1 MTRHILTA
9 ALTAGIAAGAFVAG
23 TANTAVAQDCDWTP
37 DRPVT
42 YIVPWGA
49 GGGTDANSR
58 MLASMLEEHFG
69 QPFNVVNRTGG
80 NGVVGHTAIAN
91 AEPDGHTVGAVTVEI
106 ATMHWAGLT
115 DLDHTGITPIALI
128 DIVPASVTVAADSE
142 FESLEDVLAY
152 ADENPGE
159 LTASGTAQGGI
170 WHLALAGMLNAE
182 GMDPQA
188 IRWIPSDGAA
198 SGMQELM
205 AGGVDMVTVALSEAL
220 AQVQAGELEALAYMH
235 DEPMGALPDVP
246 LTAEVLDSGW
256 TLAAYIT
263 ISGPG
268 GMPENIACS
277 YANAVEEITQTDEW
291 AEFKEGRGAEV
302 VFRGGEDLR
311 TYIENSDESLGE
323 TMQAIGL
330 AQ

>member
-1 MTRHILTA
+1 LAAGVATG
-9 ALTAGIAAGAFVAG
+9 ALTVSGVAI
-23 TANTAVAQDCDWTP
+23 AQDGESCDWTP

-58 MLASMLEEHFG
+58 MLASMLEQHFG

-80 NGVVGHTAIAN
+80 NGVVGHTAIAT
-91 AEPDGHTVGAVTVEI
+91 AEPDGYTVGAVTVEI

-115 DLDHTGITPIALI
+115 DLDHTNVTPIGLI
-128 DIVPASVTVAADSE
+128 DIVPASVTVAADSQ
-142 FESLEDVLAY
+142 FDSLEDLLSY
-152 ADENPGE
+152 AEENPGE

-182 GMDPQA
+182 NMDPNA

-220 AQVQAGELEALAYMH
+220 AQVQAGELKALAYMH
-235 DEPMGALPDVP
+235 DERMDALPDVP
-246 LTAEVLDSGW
+246 TTAETLDSGW
-256 TLAAYIT
+256 TLAAFIT
-263 ISGPG
+263 ISGPE
-268 GMPENIACS
+268 GMPEEITCA
-277 YANAVEEITQTDEW
+277 YEQAVEEITQSEEW
-291 AEFKEGRGAEV
+291 AEFKESRGAEV
-302 VFRGGEDLR
+302 VFTGGDELR
-311 TYIENSDESLGE
+311 TYMENADADLGA